1 MVNPHLVLR
10 TSLRQGDGCAVD
22 YLDFRGGIQF
32 NIDGR
37 QQITHFNVY
46 VYIYIYICAQTRNRH
61 QKQGLNIWVGQLLIL
76 HHIVSEDHISTEG

>member
-46 VYIYIYICAQTRNRH
+46 VYIYMRTNKKQTPKTRLEYLGWSIVNTSSYIIRRSYIN
-61 QKQGLNIWVGQLLIL
+61 
-76 HHIVSEDHISTEG
+76 

>member
-46 VYIYIYICAQTRNRH
+46 VYIYIYIYAH
-61 QKQGLNIWVGQLLIL
+61 KQETDTKNKA
-76 HHIVSEDHISTEG
+76 